1 VNEESLKDR
10 IITKSINNKVST
22 LKRLI
27 FVTGPPGVGKTS
39 VLLRSVNGLKNRG
52 YKIGGMIS
60 REVREGGVR
69 VGFEI
74 MDFSTGQRGWL
85 AHINQPTG
93 PKISKYRVNLT
104 DLEAIGVSSILD
116 AIRSADMIIVDE
128 IGPMELFSSAFRDAV
143 IQAAESDKPVL
154 GTIHFGLRNSL
165 VNSLKKREDAEIFEV
180 TYENRETLHNFIID
194 KVVQSLQKLS

>member
-1 VNEESLKDR
+1 MKQV
-10 IITKSINNKVST
+10 
-22 LKRLI
+22 I
-27 FVTGPPGVGKTS
+27 FVTGPPSVGKTS
-39 VLLRSVNGLKNRG
+39 VLLRSVNGLKDKG

-104 DLEAIGVSSILD
+104 DLDAIGVSSILD
-116 AIRSADMIIVDE
+116 AIRNADIIMVDE
-128 IGPMELFSSAFRDAV
+128 IGPMELFSSAFRNAV
-143 IQAAESDKPVL
+143 SQAIESNKPML
-154 GTIHFGLRNSL
+154 GTIHFGLSDSF
-165 VNSLKKREDAEIFEV
+165 VNSIKTREDAKIFEV
-180 TYENRETLHNFIID
+180 TYENRETIHNLIID
-194 KVVQSLQKLS
+194 AVVQSLQKLP

>member
-1 VNEESLKDR
+1 M
-10 IITKSINNKVST
+10 
-22 LKRLI
+22 KRLI